1 MPPRSNNWDN
11 FNFAL
16 AMGND
21 RGDDTLPTTQL
32 GHDNYSTVLVQLGQ
46 AVSANYSY
54 SELSYVS
61 AKLNISSV
69 DSRCIVQGAICRGPR
84 RRDYALHAIITSS

>member
-1 MPPRSNNWDN
+1 MPPRSNKWDN

-16 AMGND
+16 AMGD
-21 RGDDTLPTTQL
+21 DQGHDTLPMTQL

-46 AVSANYSY
+46 AESANYSH

-61 AKLNISSV
+61 AKLNRSSV
-69 DSRCIVQGAICRGPR
+69 DSRCLGTRLPKTMHCMKK
-84 RRDYALHAIITSS
+84 